1 MRMGTG
7 PAPES
12 EKERRAIVKT
22 STQKLCVMAL
32 GIALFVVLS
41 LCLQVPVFENYYL
54 CLGYVA
60 MAVYCCSFG
69 AVSGT
74 VVGVLGVVL
83 YCLVISG
90 LRGLP
95 GWALG
100 NLVIGVVL
108 GLVFPRT
115 RKMKNR
121 GLAAAVNAAAILVS
135 VTAGILCLKSLL
147 ESILYL
153 QPVAVR
159 IGKNFTAWVADLAVL
174 LLSLP
179 VCMVLDGLLRR
190 KFPRLFT

>member
-1 MRMGTG
+1 M
-7 PAPES
+7 
-12 EKERRAIVKT
+12 VKAN
-22 STQKLCVMAL
+22 TQKLCITAL

-60 MAVYCCSFG
+60 MAVCCFSFG

-74 VVGVLGVVL
+74 LVGVLGVVL

-90 LRGLP
+90 LRGMP

-100 NLVIGVVL
+100 NLVIGAVL
-108 GLVFPRT
+108 GLAFPRT
-115 RKMKNR
+115 RKLKSR
-121 GLAAAVNAAAILVS
+121 GLAAAMNAAAILIS

-147 ESILYL
+147 ESMLYL
-153 QPVAVR
+153 QPFAVR
-159 IGKNFTAWVADLAVL
+159 AGKNFTAWVADLTVL

-179 VCMVLDGLLRR
+179 ICMTLDGLLRK
-190 KFPRLFT
+190 KFPRLFSPDKKGRTE